1 MIEID
6 LSLSVHS
13 RLIQNY
19 QVENEAFSYSQ
30 DIYDFIEMEKEN
42 ISADDVPV
50 RLITKAIKEL
60 WVNSGEVVISQRRRS
75 KGGVRERGY
84 VNLKRKWECSA
95 TTSKQCEW
103 NELPKI
109 TFEGWQSAANSD
121 RSLSLLRVDQVLYD
135 GHRVVTEVILQYTEE
150 RELKVWLKSHE
161 HTINLCDFPGFE
173 SALKKGRLIEKV
185 KFVLNFVQNSS
196 FCRGFKFDLPADTPI
211 SPDLY
216 IKHEVHDLREE
227 LEASE
232 VRVFSSN
239 CLVLTNNAQGES
251 CVNCVQAKHQLG
263 RIKSRRESSSGA
275 RNPRCNHRYLSRT
288 EILDKL
294 TEEKRK
300 RIDREKVIARLNSEM
315 VEMASE
321 DHADL
326 VQMMSNIPGKEVP
339 DNLKVLW
346 EQQQKIAS
354 TASGGG
360 YRWHPK

>member
-1 MIEID
+1 M
-6 LSLSVHS
+6 
-13 RLIQNY
+13 
-19 QVENEAFSYSQ
+19 
-30 DIYDFIEMEKEN
+30 
-42 ISADDVPV
+42 SADDVPV

-60 WVNSGEVVISQRRRS
+60 WMNSGEVVISQRRRS

-84 VNLKRKWECSA
+84 LNLKRKLECSA
-95 TTSKQCEW
+95 TTSNQCEG

-109 TFEGWQSAANSD
+109 TFAGCQSVANSD
-121 RSLSLLRVDQVLYD
+121 RSLSFLRVEHVHYD

-150 RELKVWLKSHE
+150 RELKVWLKSNE

-173 SALKKGRLIEKV
+173 SALKKGRLIEEV
-185 KFVLNFVQNSS
+185 KFVLNFFQNSS

-216 IKHEVHDLREE
+216 IKHEVRDLREE

-232 VRVFSSN
+232 ARVFSSN

-275 RNPRCNHRYLSRT
+275 LDPRCNNRYLSRT
-288 EILDKL
+288 EILDKH
-294 TEEKRK
+294 TEEKRRK
-300 RIDREKVIARLNSEM
+300 IDREKAIARLNSEM

-326 VQMMSNIPGKEVP
+326 VQMMSTIPGKEVP
-339 DNLKVLW
+339 DDLKVLW
-346 EQQQKIAS
+346 EQQQKLAS
-354 TASGGG
+354 TASGQG

>member
-19 QVENEAFSYSQ
+19 KVENEAFSYSQ

-84 VNLKRKWECSA
+84 LNLKRKLECSA
-95 TTSKQCEW
+95 TTSNHCEW

-109 TFEGWQSAANSD
+109 TFAGWQSAANSD
-121 RSLSLLRVDQVLYD
+121 RSLSFLRVEHVLYD
-135 GHRVVTEVILQYTEE
+135 DHRVVTEVILQYTEE

-173 SALKKGRLIEKV
+173 SALKKGRLTEKV
-185 KFVLNFVQNSS
+185 KFVLNFVEKSS

-216 IKHEVHDLREE
+216 IKHEVRDLRKE

-232 VRVFSSN
+232 ARVFSSN

-263 RIKSRRESSSGA
+263 RIKSRRESSGA
-275 RNPRCNHRYLSRT
+275 LNPRCNNRYLSRT

-300 RIDREKVIARLNSEM
+300 RINREKVIARLNSEM

-339 DNLKVLW
+339 DDLKILW

-354 TASGGG
+354 TASGRG

>member
-6 LSLSVHS
+6 SSLLVHS

-19 QVENEAFSYSQ
+19 KVEIEAFLYSQ

-42 ISADDVPV
+42 VSADDVLV

-84 VNLKRKWECSA
+84 LNLKRKLECSA
-95 TTSKQCEW
+95 TTSNHCEW

-109 TFEGWQSAANSD
+109 TFAGWQSAANSD
-121 RSLSLLRVDQVLYD
+121 RSLSFLRVEHVLYD
-135 GHRVVTEVILQYTEE
+135 DHRVVTEVILQYTEE

-173 SALKKGRLIEKV
+173 SALKKGRLTKKV
-185 KFVLNFVQNSS
+185 KFVLNFVEKSS

-216 IKHEVHDLREE
+216 IKREVRDLREE

-232 VRVFSSN
+232 ARVFSSN

-263 RIKSRRESSSGA
+263 RI
-275 RNPRCNHRYLSRT
+275 
-288 EILDKL
+288 
-294 TEEKRK
+294 
-300 RIDREKVIARLNSEM
+300 
-315 VEMASE
+315 
-321 DHADL
+321 
-326 VQMMSNIPGKEVP
+326 
-339 DNLKVLW
+339 
-346 EQQQKIAS
+346 
-354 TASGGG
+354 
-360 YRWHPK
+360 

>member
-1 MIEID
+1 
-6 LSLSVHS
+6 
-13 RLIQNY
+13 
-19 QVENEAFSYSQ
+19 
-30 DIYDFIEMEKEN
+30 MEKEN
-42 ISADDVPV
+42 ISADDVSV
-50 RLITKAIKEL
+50 RLITKAITDL

-84 VNLKRKWECSA
+84 LNLKRKLECSA
-95 TTSKQCEW
+95 TTSNQCEW
-103 NELPKI
+103 NELAKI
-109 TFEGWQSAANSD
+109 TFAGWQSAANSD
-121 RSLSLLRVDQVLYD
+121 RSLSFLRVQHVLYD

-185 KFVLNFVQNSS
+185 KFVLNFVQNCS
-196 FCRGFKFDLPADTPI
+196 FCRGFKIDLIAATPI

-216 IKHEVHDLREE
+216 IKHEVRDLREE

-232 VRVFSSN
+232 ARVFSSN
-239 CLVLTNNAQGES
+239 CLVLTNNARGES

-275 RNPRCNHRYLSRT
+275 RNPRCNNRYLSRT

-294 TEEKRK
+294 TEEKRR
-300 RIDREKVIARLNSEM
+300 RINREKVIARLNSEM

-326 VQMMSNIPGKEVP
+326 VQMMSNIPGKDVP
-339 DNLKVLW
+339 DDLKVLW

-354 TASGGG
+354 TASDGG